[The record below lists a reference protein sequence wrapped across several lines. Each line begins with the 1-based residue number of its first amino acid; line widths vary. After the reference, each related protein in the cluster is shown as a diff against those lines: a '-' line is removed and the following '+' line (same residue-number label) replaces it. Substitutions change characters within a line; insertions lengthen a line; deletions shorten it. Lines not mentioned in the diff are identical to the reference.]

1 MADKPEANS
10 QNEADTQ
17 PAQSRQAL
25 SLEATQPAPKPGD
38 HLETVKPASDNS
50 QVHSRPLGDA
60 TQTLPASTEK
70 YLPELQIT
78 SDGTVRGSARE
89 LDRALSKTTLG
100 IASPDGKSVLTS
112 LASLSDGE
120 RTKLEALYKSELG
133 PERDLRRD
141 LQKLSASDQHRA
153 LALLDKKD
161 GKTDDAAHLQ
171 AALTERD
178 PQKRD
183 GQIRLLYRTLNPE
196 QIQTM
201 ESRFSE
207 RGGSLEQAMKTAGVP
222 ESTLSA
228 VETYKRAAGENRP
241 VSGEE
246 LSQLARLGARSGN
259 RDLII
264 EAVAGTTPEAKQAR
278 EMLKDDRAFNAGIL
292 RNFKDRAPA
301 TNLTEAE
308 LKDPTNRVD
317 PVLRDYLQEGRVRL
331 STVAEANSGY
341 FFGNRGNTDLA
352 VKHASADER
361 QAYKQGYEL
370 DRRLKDS
377 GEDGSKLS
385 PEEQKSLGFY
395 RNLEASLQKAGN
407 RGDTI
412 RWQDT
417 LLNGRETVVS
427 QLGKTEKDGL
437 LWGSSHSTADAL
449 TAAGKLSEKDWRT
462 LRNAEHGQTPAEKE
476 EGAAFKRQVEESV
489 ARFASEPK
497 EAARIMGILSEK
509 ANKEN
514 YSEAQKVG
522 LSLDETLSDARGG
535 NHKQQ
540 LADSLKAIT
549 AMTPEQARQ
558 YKEDAQL
565 RKQVDDELAKGP
577 AEVRPLSQRLLKQV
591 AESGEPPVLKGFD
604 KIENS
609 ALSGKPL
616 TIKET
621 QELLREPEVAKRL
634 GRSDI
639 DLTPAE
645 KRASLTL
652 DSAIYNGL
660 SARLLNERPQLLS
673 EAQPGD
679 SRSLLLQ
686 AGAIRRQLAQN
697 GGQLSLEQQYKLNLP
712 MQDVLGN
719 LAAAPK
725 AERERFLK
733 EVSTNPQ
740 FQDLAANVAK
750 QGEVRLEDRARLY
763 SLDGKDSKE
772 LAEALGQAS
781 PQELADASAGWAW
794 KFKGDLATT
803 VLNRAGDGEKPALK
817 AALTPAGD
825 GRAGLYENY
834 EKYVSN
840 RAFTLDGTALTLE
853 RAGQLHQEAFKAY
866 DQARQGLPPAKQKEL
881 DEFFGKS
888 LQDHKDSKEKQTQ
901 ILLDAAITA
910 ATLGSGAPVSVAR
923 VAARIAAGGLTES
936 AGLALSRGEFKA
948 ENFAQDF
955 LQGGLAAYAGKT
967 ARAAGDRVA
976 SSLEHPKLTGA
987 APTKLADE
995 AAEIGAPRPQP
1006 GEVKVKT
1013 EEITVKS
1020 GEAKG
1025 NTGAA
1030 EAAPKT
1036 TQIETPAHTTRIE
1049 KEAAELDLS
1058 RSLEAKALQSA
1069 LPVKIE
1075 GASKDFA
1082 EKVGRSVE
1090 SLPPE
1095 IAEKLKKEGISIE
1108 VVGNIHNYTTDQ
1120 AYLSTPVRGQPGKTQ
1135 ADSVGFFDRANKKII
1150 LVENSLNG
1158 QAYWPGDTVQRAV
1171 SHELGHAVDSYTVGD
1186 VLKSKA
1192 FERSAQPGRPLI
1204 GRQISDLPEFQKAVY
1219 ADLQELSKTLAA
1231 ATPEERQ
1238 AIGKIVEYN
1247 LANSG
1252 HELKKLGLDG
1262 IGTHFDN
1269 PRLHDQNGIRHF
1281 SGRHSDARSE
1291 AFADVHSD
1299 LLYGDDR
1306 FTRYFPNV
1314 TRLIRDDVLELPGAS
1329 LDQVTGESLQKLG
1342 LKPIA
1347 QHGERLWLESADKK
1361 SFAAINEGKLVRMK
1375 VGGNDYELGYNSQ
1388 GQLARIE
1395 TNGRHYEMI
1404 DGTWHKVTAVGSEKL
1419 PQAPVLIRLGNGR
1432 LQFFER

>member
-1 MADKPEANS
+1 MAEKPEANS

-25 SLEATQPAPKPGD
+25 SLEATQPAVKPSD
-38 HLETVKPASDNS
+38 NLETVKPESDKS
-50 QVHSRPLGDA
+50 QGNSRPLTDA

-78 SDGTVRGSARE
+78 SDDTVRGSVRE

-100 IASPDGKSVLTS
+100 IANPDGKSVLTS

-120 RTKLEALYKSELG
+120 RAKLEALYKSELG

-141 LQKLSASDQHRA
+141 LQKLSGGDQHRA

-171 AALTERD
+171 AALSERD

-207 RGGSLEQAMKTAGVP
+207 KGGSVEQALRQAGVP
-222 ESTLSA
+222 ESTISA
-228 VETYKRAAGENRP
+228 IETYKKAARENRP

-246 LSQLARLGARSGN
+246 LSQLARLGARTGN

-292 RNFKDRAPA
+292 RNFKEKAPA

-308 LKDPTNRVD
+308 LKEPSNRVD
-317 PVLRDYLQEGRVRL
+317 PVLRDYLKEGRVRL

-341 FFGNRGNTDLA
+341 FFGNKANTDLA

-361 QAYKQGYEL
+361 QEFKRGYDL
-370 DRRLKDS
+370 DRRLKDN

-385 PEEQKSLGFY
+385 PDEQKSLGFY
-395 RNLEASLQKAGN
+395 RNLQASLEKGGN
-407 RGDTI
+407 RGDAI

-417 LLNGRETVVS
+417 LLNGRETIVS
-427 QLGKTEKDGL
+427 ELGKTEKDGL
-437 LWGSSHSTADAL
+437 LWGSSHSSADAL
-449 TAAGKLSEKDWRT
+449 TAAGKLNEKDWRT
-462 LRNAEHGQTPAEKE
+462 LRNAEHGQTPAEKA

-489 ARFASEPK
+489 GRFAGNPEES
-497 EAARIMGILSEK
+497 ARIMRMLSEK
-509 ANKEN
+509 ANKETFAD
-514 YSEAQKVG
+514 AQKVG
-522 LSLDETLSDARGG
+522 RSLDETLSDARGG

-540 LADSLKAIT
+540 LEDSLKAIT
-549 AMTPEQARQ
+549 TMTPEQARQ
-558 YKEDAQL
+558 YKEDAQV

-634 GRSDI
+634 GKSDV
-639 DLTPAE
+639 DLSPAE

-660 SARLLNERPQLLS
+660 AARRLNERPQLLG

-686 AGAIRRQLAQN
+686 AGAIRRELAQN

-719 LAAAPK
+719 LASAPK
-725 AERERFLK
+725 AEQERFLK

-750 QGEVRLEDRARLY
+750 QGEVRLEDRAKLY

-772 LAEALGQAS
+772 LAKALGQAS
-781 PQELADASAGWAW
+781 PQELADARAGWAW
-794 KFKGDLATT
+794 KYQGDLATT
-803 VLNRAGDGEKPALK
+803 VLNRAADGEKPTLK
-817 AALTPAGD
+817 AALTPADD

-834 EKYVSN
+834 DKYLSN
-840 RAFTLDGTALTLE
+840 RGGFTLDGTALTLE

-910 ATLGSGAPVSVAR
+910 ATLGSGAPLSVAK
-923 VAARIAAGGLTES
+923 VAVRIAAGGLTES
-936 AGLALSRGEFKA
+936 AGLALTRGEFKA

-967 ARAAGDRVA
+967 ARVAGDKVA
-976 SSLEHPKLTGA
+976 SSLERPKLTGA
-987 APTKLADE
+987 APTKVADE
-995 AAEIGAPRPQP
+995 VAEIGAPKQARL
-1006 GEVKVKT
+1006 
-1013 EEITVKS
+1013 
-1020 GEAKG
+1020 
-1025 NTGAA
+1025 
-1030 EAAPKT
+1030 
-1036 TQIETPAHTTRIE
+1036 ETPAHTTRIE
-1049 KEAAELDLS
+1049 KESAELGLT
-1058 RSLEAKALQSA
+1058 RPLEAKALQSG
-1069 LPVKIE
+1069 LPLKIE

-1186 VLKSKA
+1186 ALKSKA
-1192 FERSAQPGRPLI
+1192 FERSAQPGRPLV

-1219 ADLQELSKTLAA
+1219 ADLQELSKTMAK

-1247 LANSG
+1247 LANNG

-1262 IGTHFDN
+1262 IGTHHDT

-1281 SGRHSDARSE
+1281 GGRHSDARSE

-1306 FTRYFPNV
+1306 FTKYFPNV
-1314 TRLIRDDVLELPGAS
+1314 TRLIRDDVLKLPS
-1329 LDQVTGESLQKLG
+1329 TSFDQVTGESLQKLG

-1347 QHGERLWLESADKK
+1347 QHGERLWLESTDKK
-1361 SFAAINEGKLVRMK
+1361 SFAVINEGKLVGMK
-1375 VGGNDYELGYNSQ
+1375 VGGNDYELAYNSH

-1395 TNGRHYEMI
+1395 TSGRRYEKI
-1404 DGTWHKVTAVGSEKL
+1404 DGSWHKTDASGSEKL
-1419 PQAPVLIRLGNGR
+1419 TQAPVLTRLGNGR